1 MPDEL
6 AGQALDR
13 QASAIANVD
22 GFIARSAGGERLP
35 ADALE
40 QYRKRGYT
48 MGWRVRVN
56 FSDGVRR
63 ELHVLTDNA
72 FPYTAPRVAVAD
84 GPDVLAWPH
93 LEREGLLCILP
104 TDAAVSWERP
114 AGVVELVL
122 GEACRLIENCI
133 RGENRDDFRQEF
145 LSYWMMAVNQSAVR
159 FISLIEPQGPGRRV
173 VIWRGKGGRV
183 VADNHEIL
191 RRWLPRW
198 GTQAG
203 KGQDY
208 KLHDGVMVWLSE
220 PLLPVEYPATAA
232 DVRALAQ
239 ERSPA
244 AADVLE
250 NLAASSADE
259 ISVLLGAP
267 TAHGACFGAVTVW
280 PPMPIGGPRKKGNP
294 LVAGFR
300 PGHVPRDLLVNR
312 YLSKVAKVTKATVE
326 RADHLWIHGRDQ
338 DTRQGRL
345 LRVRVAVLGCG
356 SLGGPLARLLAQSGI
371 GRQLLVD
378 YERMDWPNVSRHEL
392 GARSVGRYKAQYLAG
407 EIERAYPHLEDVSW
421 RRDKFGPATT
431 GLIGELRAC
440 DLIVSAM
447 GNWAAE
453 SFLNDVQRDIAD
465 FPSILYGWVETNA
478 AAAHAVLVPP
488 GDACLRCGVDDK
500 GRPHLAVSQWE
511 RDRDMLQE
519 PACGAQFTPYG
530 PAELCW
536 AHALLAEMVIEALT
550 SNFDSAVH
558 RVWIGMR
565 SRINA
570 ASGAWSED
578 WISEVGDPGM
588 GGITVERKWAASAG
602 CPVCNRGVSR
612 VIPHSIGKSG
622 QTHILENP
630 VLVSVNKSDPVTNGG
645 YPVKLLARQ

>member
-1 MPDEL
+1 MPDKL
-6 AGQALDR
+6 AGQASDR

-22 GFIARSAGGERLP
+22 DFIARSAGGERLP
-35 ADALE
+35 AGALE

-48 MGWRVRVN
+48 MGWRIRIN
-56 FSDGVRR
+56 FSDGSRR
-63 ELHVLTDNA
+63 KLYVLTDSA

-84 GPDVLAWPH
+84 GPDVFAWPH

-114 AGVVELVL
+114 ADVVKLVL
-122 GEACRLIENCI
+122 GEACRLIENCVS
-133 RGENRDDFRQEF
+133 GQNRDDFRQEF
-145 LSYWMMAVNQSAVR
+145 LSYWVIAANQSAVR

-173 VIWRGKGGRV
+173 VIWRGNSVRV

-198 GTQAG
+198 GAQAG

-208 KLHDGVMVWLSE
+208 KLHNGVLIWLPE

-250 NLAASSADE
+250 DLAASSADE

-267 TAHGACFGAVTVW
+267 TAHGACFGAVTVQ
-280 PPMPIGGPRKKGNP
+280 PPRLVGGPRKKGNP

-300 PGHVPRDLLVNR
+300 PGHVPRGLLVNR
-312 YLSKVAKVTKATVE
+312 YLSKVTKVTKAAVE
-326 RADHLWIHGRDQ
+326 RADHLWIHGRDKDAQ
-338 DTRQGRL
+338 QERL
-345 LRVRVAVLGCG
+345 RRVRVAVLGCG
-356 SLGGPLARLLAQSGI
+356 SLGGPLARLLAQAGVSSL
-371 GRQLLVD
+371 LLVD
-378 YERMDWPNVSRHEL
+378 YECMDWPNISRHEL
-392 GARSVGRYKAQYLAG
+392 GARSVGRYKAQDLAG

-421 RRDKFGPATT
+421 RHDKFGPAAT
-431 GLIGELRAC
+431 GLIGKLRAC
-440 DLIVSAM
+440 DLIVSTM

-453 SFLNDVQRDIAD
+453 SFLNDVQRDDAD
-465 FPSILYGWVETNA
+465 FPSILYGWVEPNA

-488 GDACLRCGVDDK
+488 GEACLRCGIDDK

-511 RDRDMLQE
+511 RSRGILQE

-536 AHALLAEMVIEALT
+536 AHALLAEMTIDALT

-565 SRINA
+565 SRISA
-570 ASGAWSED
+570 AGGTWSEG
-578 WISEVGDPGM
+578 WISEMGDPGM
-588 GGITVERKWAASAG
+588 GGMTVERKWAASAG
-602 CPVCNRGVSR
+602 CPVCNRR
-612 VIPHSIGKSG
+612 VFRMIPYSIGKSG
-622 QTHILENP
+622 QTLKTNQAEEIAIENTKP
-630 VLVSVNKSDPVTNGG
+630 KIFAT
-645 YPVKLLARQ
+645 